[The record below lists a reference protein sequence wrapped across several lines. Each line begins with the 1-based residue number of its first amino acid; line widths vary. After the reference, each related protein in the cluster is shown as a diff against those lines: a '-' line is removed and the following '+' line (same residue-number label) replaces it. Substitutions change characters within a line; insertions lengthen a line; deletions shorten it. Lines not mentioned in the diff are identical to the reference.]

1 MKEQTPEKNNGQ
13 PQRRVSTGAIAA
25 AAIGLGAVLG
35 AAGIYAT
42 GALPGNGTATGGQCA
57 AAIAEGETLKPLM
70 AGDVAA
76 MARRSQANDL
86 SDLTFNDGDETSMT
100 LADTGAKTRLVNLWA
115 TWCAPCREEMP
126 ALDKLQAQMG
136 GEDFEVVAISVDG
149 GSDAKPRKF
158 FEEIGIEHL
167 AFYHDPT
174 IGVFNE
180 LKKES
185 LAFGLP
191 VTVLVDESNCV
202 IANMNGPADW
212 ASPDAFRLIEA
223 AIAKN

>member
-1 MKEQTPEKNNGQ
+1 M
-13 PQRRVSTGAIAA
+13 
-25 AAIGLGAVLG
+25 AIGLVAALG
-35 AAGIYAT
+35 AAGIYVT
-42 GALPGNGTATGGQCA
+42 GALSGNGTTSGSACA
-57 AAIAEGETLKPLM
+57 AAIAEGKALKPLM

-76 MARRSQANDL
+76 MAKRSQANDL
-86 SDLTFNDGDETSMT
+86 SGLGFNDGSGTAMT
-100 LADTGAKTRLVNLWA
+100 LADTGATTRLVNLWA

-126 ALDKLQAQMG
+126 ALDRLQAEMG
-136 GEDFEVVAISVDG
+136 GEEFEVVAISVDG

-191 VTVLVDESNCV
+191 VTLLVDESNCV